1 MNSEKLIKMA
11 NQIGLFFAA
20 MPDREQAINDT
31 AGHLRRSWEPRMRRD
46 FFAHIDTHGIH
57 GLSDILQEVVKT
69 KRGELEP
76 PPPITSGPS

>member
-1 MNSEKLIKMA
+1 
-11 NQIGLFFAA
+11 
-20 MPDREQAINDT
+20 
-31 AGHLRRSWEPRMRRD
+31 MRRD